1 VRIGMTTPFIRAGG
15 FICDEIVSE
24 ELLTCPARHPPLA
37 ARSVVQ
43 LRRNIRPPM
52 PKGTVKWF
60 NDKKGFGFI
69 MHPESG
75 EDVFVHFSVIEGDGY
90 RSLKD
95 GDEVDFDLERNQKG
109 SRATRVVRK

>member
-1 VRIGMTTPFIRAGG
+1 MA
-15 FICDEIVSE
+15 
-24 ELLTCPARHPPLA
+24 
-37 ARSVVQ
+37 
-43 LRRNIRPPM
+43 
-52 PKGTVKWF
+52 KGTVKWF

-69 MHPESG
+69 THPDSG

-95 GDEVDFDLERNQKG
+95 GDEVDFDIERNQKG

>member
-1 VRIGMTTPFIRAGG
+1 MRIFMTTPVIRAGG
-15 FICDEIVSE
+15 FICYEIVSE
-24 ELLTCPARHPPLA
+24 ELLTHLVLHPPLA
-37 ARSVVQ
+37 ARGVVL
-43 LRRNIRPPM
+43 LRSNIRPSM

-69 MHPESG
+69 IHPESG
-75 EDVFVHFSVIEGDGY
+75 EDVFVHFSVIEGGGY